1 MSGAGLK
8 WLAMA
13 TMLIDHIAAVVLAP
27 AWGVTV
33 DFTHLSTTLDALA
46 MGGHVAIYTAMRL
59 IGRLAFPIFCFL
71 LAEGL
76 VHTHSRPRYLRN
88 LLVLAVASEVP
99 FDLAVAAVPVDMQA
113 QNVLWTLALGFLACA
128 ACDRL
133 AAVPETRL
141 GESGRIA
148 LEVGVVFA
156 LMAVALC
163 FATDYNAFGVIL
175 IVILYLMRQERK
187 AQCIAGA
194 VVCYWEWTAPLA
206 FIALYRYNGRRGR
219 QPKWLFYA
227 FYPVHLLIL
236 VVIRR
241 IWIGF

>member
-33 DFTHLSTTLDALA
+33 DFTHLSTTLEALA

-99 FDLAVAAVPVDMQA
+99 FDLGVVMTVDDVANIVHE
-113 QNVLWTLALGFLACA
+113 
-128 ACDRL
+128 ACDARDLHIML
-133 AAVPETRL
+133 AVIEIFQDLASDRGHMRHVGKAV
-141 GESGRIA
+141 
-148 LEVGVVFA
+148 F
-156 LMAVALC
+156 
-163 FATDYNAFGVIL
+163 
-175 IVILYLMRQERK
+175 RK
-187 AQCIAGA
+187 AHAHQCA
-194 VVCYWEWTAPLA
+194 VGFFDVNAD
-206 FIALYRYNGRRGR
+206 
-219 QPKWLFYA
+219 
-227 FYPVHLLIL
+227 
-236 VVIRR
+236 RR
-241 IWIGF
+241 IVFDVFKSDLQSNQLLFF